1 MIRIYQVSS
10 NLKFLTQMLD
20 PIAGSTANVGIQI
33 YGEEAYSSACHLC
46 KEGAFQRS
54 GEDMFL
60 IATES
65 SLGPLWKV
73 KDSHF
78 TDFTGFIMVCSN
90 VMKLCI
96 PKFGP
101 KLLIHY

>member
-1 MIRIYQVSS
+1 MTCLHSCFIFVKIRSLACYA
-10 NLKFLTQMLD
+10 F
-20 PIAGSTANVGIQI
+20 AGTTANVGVQI

-46 KEGAFQRS
+46 KQDAFQRS

-73 KDSHF
+73 CLNF
-78 TDFTGFIMVCSN
+78 TPACCMLKYYISV
-90 VMKLCI
+90 VK
-96 PKFGP
+96 
-101 KLLIHY
+101 

>member
-1 MIRIYQVSS
+1 
-10 NLKFLTQMLD
+10 MLD

-73 KDSHF
+73 QDSHF
-78 TDFTGFIMVCSN
+78 TDFVAFAPICT
-90 VMKLCI
+90 K
-96 PKFGP
+96 
-101 KLLIHY
+101 IHQLVINSFVSIFVLKNFL